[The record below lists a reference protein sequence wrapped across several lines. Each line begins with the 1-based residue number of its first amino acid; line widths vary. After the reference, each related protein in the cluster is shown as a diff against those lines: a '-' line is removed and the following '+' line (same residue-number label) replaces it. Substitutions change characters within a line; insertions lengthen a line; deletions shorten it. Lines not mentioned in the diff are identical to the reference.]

1 LLESGD
7 VLKANMAISVAVLV
21 GDVADKL
28 VPMLTERIKNLRIRN
43 GMESGAEMGRIVTKQ
58 ALDRIESYIDI
69 GVKEGHVGGRWTR
82 PQGQGPRGRL
92 LHRATKRIFFPEPN
106 PALSCDPNN
115 VF

>member
-43 GMESGAEMGRIVTKQ
+43 GMESGAEMGPIVTKQ

-69 GVKEGHVGGRWTR
+69 GVKEGTTLVADGRGHKVKGHEEGFFT
-82 PQGQGPRGRL
+82 GR
-92 LHRATKRIFFPEPN
+92 
-106 PALSCDPNN
+106 
-115 VF
+115 